1 MPTVRR
7 LPSNTK
13 ETIRAKKKTLTEHQ
27 KHQAAS
33 VGKCCEECIAKLNAH
48 HANRTAKGEAK
59 FVAMMVDVLS
69 FAASKQATSVRR
81 SLNGLSYKGKV
92 RLKDTSKAELTRF
105 ARAAYADKKFMDHY
119 KSKWKIVM
127 HLIYAVIL
135 GGLVANIVLQPLYD
149 VYDATLTKKQIK
161 KDGVYETI
169 YKDKPGY
176 VADAMFAILFAGFG
190 YLFGGTAFR
199 KNLTRLHMIIKKH

>member
-1 MPTVRR
+1 
-7 LPSNTK
+7 
-13 ETIRAKKKTLTEHQ
+13 
-27 KHQAAS
+27 
-33 VGKCCEECIAKLNAH
+33 
-48 HANRTAKGEAK
+48 
-59 FVAMMVDVLS
+59 MMVDVLS

-119 KSKWKIVM
+119 KSKGKIVM

-135 GGLVANIVLQPLYD
+135 GGVVASIVLQPLYD
-149 VYDATLTKKQIK
+149 VYDATLKKEEIQ
-161 KDGVYETI
+161 KDGVYEMI

-199 KNLTRLHMIIKKH
+199 KNLTRLHTIIKKH

>member
-1 MPTVRR
+1 M
-7 LPSNTK
+7 
-13 ETIRAKKKTLTEHQ
+13 
-27 KHQAAS
+27 
-33 VGKCCEECIAKLNAH
+33 
-48 HANRTAKGEAK
+48 
-59 FVAMMVDVLS
+59 
-69 FAASKQATSVRR
+69 
-81 SLNGLSYKGKV
+81 
-92 RLKDTSKAELTRF
+92 
-105 ARAAYADKKFMDHY
+105 
-119 KSKWKIVM
+119 
-127 HLIYAVIL
+127 
-135 GGLVANIVLQPLYD
+135 VANIVLQPLYD